1 MAYLTQ
7 DDYFWIHPLIFKF
20 YNFISLKLLNSVL
33 LCECTVFSLAI
44 HWLID
49 INPSCF
55 QVLHITNRTVMKM
68 REKGSLEYDLD
79 SFAYTLKSYELR
91 FEVYIVPVSQA
102 STTLISIVVLQ
113 VCTSTTNE

>member
-1 MAYLTQ
+1 
-7 DDYFWIHPLIFKF
+7 
-20 YNFISLKLLNSVL
+20 
-33 LCECTVFSLAI
+33 
-44 HWLID
+44 
-49 INPSCF
+49 
-55 QVLHITNRTVMKM
+55 MKM